1 MRGVHAQAEEPQ
13 LERQAP
19 EILRIATTLAAL
31 AFAAQAA
38 CAPATIDA
46 DGPDFVESSEVVGK
60 GRFQFEADVVA
71 ERDRRSPARITTLGT
86 PTLLR
91 FGVTDTVELRVETE
105 GAQRVIDHNGT
116 GTTAGGSGDTAFG
129 VKWHT
134 QDRDR
139 ATNNP
144 AVSWILHFETP
155 SGTGQFEGHGVTP
168 SLRSV
173 ITWELPHDLALGF
186 MPGIRYGSTPD
197 GKRFASAIGGL
208 VLNKQWTETL
218 RTFVKIPRSRSRA
231 PQMAA
236 SLCRGTPVRRTC
248 FQRIGRSACARVWQ
262 RTKIHPATRCCL
274 NWQGGFSRWLSLRRW
289 P

>member
-38 CAPATIDA
+38 CAPATIDT

-139 ATNNP
+139 ATNTP

-197 GKRFASAIGGL
+197 GKRFASAISGL

-218 RTFVKIPRSRSRA
+218 RTFVENSAQQIARA
-231 PQMAA
+231 ADGGVVMSWDAGAA
-236 SLCRGTPVRRTC
+236 YLLSKDW
-248 FQRIGRSACARVWQ
+248 QIGMRARVAANKNTPGNQ
-262 RTKIHPATRCCL
+262 VLFELAGR
-274 NWQGGFSRWLSLRRW
+274 F
-289 P
+289 